1 MDDHLKRFVLHLGLE
16 RNLSDN
22 TISAYENDLKQFI
35 AFLEMQLACRKPAIK
50 QVDRLAIRHFLSHLK
65 VGGAKGS
72 TLRRKLAAIR
82 CFMNYLVTRENL
94 ESNPA
99 LGIRMPRKEKRL
111 PSFLALDEIDRLMEL
126 PGKGDFAGAR
136 DLAMLELF
144 YSTGIRLSELH
155 GLDVS
160 DIDLFGEVIKVRG
173 KGRKERLIPLGGMAS
188 RAVKKYLALRI
199 HHLRQRKHIEEAA
212 LFVNR
217 FGKRLS
223 RRGIQNVVKRYLS
236 QVCSSKQMSPHV
248 LRHTFA
254 THMLENG
261 ADLRAVQELL
271 GHASLTS
278 TQVYTHV
285 TGERLRKIYR
295 QAHPRA

>member
-1 MDDHLKRFVLHLGLE
+1 MENHLKRFILHLGLE

-22 TISAYENDLKQFI
+22 TINAYENDLRQFI
-35 AFLEMQLACRKPAIK
+35 AFLEVQLSRRRPSVKHI
-50 QVDRLAIRHFLSHLK
+50 DRLAIRHFLSHLK
-65 VGGAKGS
+65 AGGAKGS

-82 CFMNYLVTRENL
+82 CFMNYMCTRENL
-94 ESNPA
+94 KSNPA
-99 LGIRMPRKEKRL
+99 VGIRMPRKAKRL
-111 PSFLALDEIDRLMEL
+111 PSFLAVDEIDRLMEL

-144 YSTGIRLSELH
+144 YSTGIRLAELH
-155 GLDVS
+155 ALNVS
-160 DIDLFGEVIKVRG
+160 DLDLFGEVIKVKG
-173 KGRKERLIPLGGMAS
+173 KGRKERMIPLGRMAA
-188 RAVKKYLALRI
+188 RALKQYLTLRI
-199 HHLRQRKHIEEAA
+199 RLLKQRERIEESA
-212 LFVNR
+212 LFVSR

-223 RRGIQNVVKRYLS
+223 RRGIQSVVRKYLE
-236 QVCSSKQMSPHV
+236 QVCSVKQMSPHV

-271 GHASLTS
+271 GHASLAS

-285 TGERLRKIYR
+285 TGERLRKVYR

>member
-1 MDDHLKRFVLHLGLE
+1 LKNHLKRFVLHLGLE

-22 TISAYENDLKQFI
+22 TINAYENDLKQFI
-35 AFLEMQLACRKPAIK
+35 AFLADQLSCRKPTIR
-50 QVDRLAIRHFLSHLK
+50 QVDRLAIRHYLSHLK
-65 VGGAKGS
+65 AGGARGS

-82 CFMNYLVTRENL
+82 CFMNYLCARENL
-94 ESNPA
+94 KQNPA
-99 LGIRMPRKEKRL
+99 IGIRMPRKVKRL
-111 PSFLALDEIDRLMEL
+111 PSFLAVDEIDRLMEL
-126 PGKGDFAGAR
+126 PCSGNFAGAR

-144 YSTGIRLSELH
+144 YSTGIRLAELH
-155 GLDVS
+155 ALKVS
-160 DIDLFGEVIKVRG
+160 DLDLFGEVIKVKG
-173 KGRKERLIPLGGMAS
+173 KGRKERLIPLGRMAA
-188 RAVKKYLALRI
+188 RALKKYLTLRI
-199 HHLRQRKHIEEAA
+199 DLLKQRKRIEEPA

-223 RRGIQNVVKRYLS
+223 RRGIQSVVRKYLS
-236 QVCSSKQMSPHV
+236 QVCSVKQMSPHV

-271 GHASLTS
+271 GHASLSS

-285 TGERLRKIYR
+285 TGERLRRVYR